1 MAEVTTYRGTEGD
14 SQDKLDALNSEFW
27 NTLCG
32 SGLAR
37 ELGITDSSPQ
47 SLRKFDQWYFAFYP
61 YLTEYIPFEEMHGQ
75 RVLEVGLGY
84 GTVSQRIVESGAD
97 YTGLDIAQDPV
108 DIVNYRLR
116 VADSPG
122 RAHRG
127 SVLASPFADSTFDF
141 IVAIGCYHHTGNMQ
155 RALDES
161 YRMLRP
167 SGALVGMVYNAY
179 SYRRWFNAPCQT
191 ARYLGWDW
199 FKLGTQPLVSPD
211 ERAAYDT
218 DLEGTEAPHTDFVS
232 RHHLRRMCRRF
243 GTFNATLANIEQERP
258 FQGRA
263 RDRLLQTAW
272 PKRCGLDV
280 YFSARR

>member
-1 MAEVTTYRGTEGD
+1 MTTYPRSEGD
-14 SQDKLDALNSEFW
+14 GQDKLDALNSEFW

-37 ELGITDSSPQ
+37 ELGITDSSPR

-61 YLTEYIPFEEMHGQ
+61 YLVEYIPFGEMRGR

-97 YTGLDIAQDPV
+97 YTGLDIAQGPV
-108 DIVNYRLR
+108 DIVNRRLR
-116 VADSPG
+116 VEDSPG
-122 RAHRG
+122 RARRG
-127 SVLASPFADSTFDF
+127 SILDAPFADNIFDF

-167 SGALVGMVYNAY
+167 SGVLVGMVYNAY
-179 SYRRWFNAPCQT
+179 SYRRWFNAPFQT
-191 ARYLGWDW
+191 ACYLGWDW
-199 FKLGTQPLVSPD
+199 LGLGTQPLASPD

-218 DLEGTEAPHTDFVS
+218 DMEGAEAPHTDFVS
-232 RHHLRRMCRRF
+232 RHRLRRMCRRF
-243 GTFNATLANIEQERP
+243 RTFRATLANIEREKP

-263 RDRLLQTAW
+263 RDRLLRTAW
-272 PKRCGLDV
+272 PQLCGLDV